1 MGREKRRR
9 YSKQF
14 KVDAVSLVME
24 QDYGTPEAAKRLGIN
39 ANMLNRWCREHERRA
54 AGVDSDAE
62 QAEHSEV
69 ERLRRRV
76 RELETEREILKKA
89 TAFFAKESN

>member
-14 KVDAVSLVME
+14 KADAVSLVVD
-24 QDYGTPEAAKRLGIN
+24 QGYGAPEAAKRLGIN
-39 ANMLNRWCREHERRA
+39 ANMLNRWCRDYEQRLA
-54 AGVDSDAE
+54 AGETEASHAD
-62 QAEHSEV
+62 QSEL
-69 ERLRRRV
+69 ERLRWRV

-89 TAFFAKESN
+89 TAFFAKESD